1 MDIQKI
7 IADLTEKL
15 GGKADLIKD
24 FLADPIKSIKELLNI
39 DIDADKISEI
49 VDGVKATLGDGI
61 ADVAEGAKEEAEKAT
76 NEGKSFIQ
84 KILSIFKK
92 K

>member
-7 IADLTEKL
+7 IADLTQKL
-15 GGKADLIKD
+15 GGKADLIKG

-39 DIDADKISEI
+39 DIDADKVGEI
-49 VDGVKATLGDGI
+49 VEGVKAALGNGI
-61 ADVAEGAKEEAEKAT
+61 ADAATGAQK
-76 NEGKSFIQ
+76 EGKSFIQ

-92 K
+92 